1 VRHPVRR
8 RTPHAWLSG
17 LLTLA
22 LLGSLSSTSCTDEK
36 PSFTGSRE
44 RIERLRTFPDDLE
57 TSKRGLNDFDMA
69 TNGEELIARTLIDAN
84 DTVFDVGAHLG
95 KWSRYVVEN
104 QPTVRI
110 YAFEPAPH
118 TFRELEKNAEGTR
131 ITPVPI
137 ALSDEE
143 GVAEFQVYGSTSQL
157 NSFYHRAE
165 VEQAPWNARPVSI
178 EVPTQRLDA
187 YCKANGIERI
197 EYLKIDTEG
206 AELLILRGSTG
217 LLKNRSI
224 GIVQFEYASTFSDA
238 GITLEEVFA
247 LLTSHEYDLYRILP
261 DGVVPITAWRAALE
275 NEQYTNYLA
284 VAP

>member
-165 VEQAPWNARPVSI
+165 
-178 EVPTQRLDA
+178 
-187 YCKANGIERI
+187 ANGIERI